1 MAGRM
6 FPVASTASVS
16 GWVAF
21 IEVALRFAMFA
32 ALIYAT
38 LGFMPRA
45 DVSPV
50 ILSGHSL
57 GVNVAHTVAGHLER
71 MGIDVFAIVA
81 LDPRSTPASLLQAG
95 VHPALTR
102 TSDGIRFEALQLTF
116 TSDYVPFL
124 KLPQRMMRVNGE
136 MRKDATAIGSVKMLP
151 DSNHFS
157 LAHSHVW
164 DIALAIKED
173 MALKCG
179 TETKRRQSKAPF
191 KNNRESDG
199 SSDVNGLSAPIGLQF
214 ELWK

>member
-16 GWVAF
+16 GWVAS

-81 LDPRSTPASLLQAG
+81 LDPPVHSSISLAGRRPPGSDKDFRRHPLGGPAVDIHIGLRALSEAASADDACEWGDAERCYGGHWICEDAAG
-95 VHPALTR
+95 QQPFQPGALTCLGH
-102 TSDGIRFEALQLTF
+102 SPGH
-116 TSDYVPFL
+116 
-124 KLPQRMMRVNGE
+124 QRGHGLE
-136 MRKDATAIGSVKMLP
+136 MR
-151 DSNHFS
+151 
-157 LAHSHVW
+157 
-164 DIALAIKED
+164 
-173 MALKCG
+173 
-179 TETKRRQSKAPF
+179 
-191 KNNRESDG
+191 DG
-199 SSDVNGLSAPIGLQF
+199 SQTAPKQGSIQ
-214 ELWK
+214 KQS